1 MMSRTSMLS
10 SRNIRPPPT
19 LFLLALVE
27 MEEGHTISVSFTA
40 AYPTEPLEDIHARHT
55 IGVLYLLP
63 RAEESQSS
71 LSTATNINVFILLL
85 VVFVLFIIVFDY
97 TSSFIYKAKCVNVL
111 NNGKFFIIGF

>member
-1 MMSRTSMLS
+1 MLS

-71 LSTATNINVFILLL
+71 LSTATNVNVFILLL
-85 VVFVLFIIVFDY
+85 VVFVLFIIVFDCGRRLLLFLKQ
-97 TSSFIYKAKCVNVL
+97 SVSMFL
-111 NNGKFFIIGF
+111 NNGKLFIIGF